1 MWIAGEDYSS
11 TLFHSLRHANAKEE
25 RRKKLGVPLREVVL
39 FFFGL
44 FSFSFRCASVGG
56 EGRAFGSVLFFLKL
70 WLGLARR
77 FLGFSL

>member
-1 MWIAGEDYSS
+1 
-11 TLFHSLRHANAKEE
+11 
-25 RRKKLGVPLREVVL
+25 VVL
-39 FFFGL
+39 FVFGL

>member
-39 FFFGL
+39 FFFWAFFVL
-44 FSFSFRCASVGG
+44 IPLRECWRGG
-56 EGRAFGSVLFFLKL
+56 EGVWKRLVLSEAVV
-70 WLGLARR
+70 GARSPLFR
-77 FLGFSL
+77 F